1 MSEAHW
7 ELPGSEGTVNHDER
21 EAPAFAIPH
30 KKLVMWLFIISDAVT
45 FGAILFAYGYLRNAA
60 LNWPRPFGVAAV
72 INAYVMTVVLVTSSL
87 TMLIGVR
94 AAKTGNRARA
104 ITFGFITV
112 AGGVIFAL
120 LHLREWLG
128 LIREGLRLFANPW
141 GSGLFGAA
149 FFSITGLH
157 LTHVVVGCIAIAV
170 VTLGYKR
177 GRYDHYDLEI
187 WGLYWHFVDMVW
199 MFVVPFVYLLNVKH

>member
-1 MSEAHW
+1 MSEANLTMHSAAI
-7 ELPGSEGTVNHDER
+7 ETR

-45 FGAILFAYGYLRNAA
+45 FGAILFAYGYLRNATTD
-60 LNWPRPFGVAAV
+60 WPKPFERASVL
-72 INAYVMTVVLVTSSL
+72 NAYIMTTVLVTSSL
-87 TMLIGVR
+87 TILMAIR
-94 AAKTGNRARA
+94 AAKAGHKRKAA
-104 ITFGFITV
+104 LWAWITV
-112 AGGVIFAL
+112 AAGILFAL
-120 LHLREWLG
+120 LHLKEWSG
-128 LIREGLRLFANPW
+128 LIGQGLTLFANPW

-157 LTHVVVGCIAIAV
+157 LTHVVGGCIAISV

-177 GRYDHYDLEI
+177 GRYDSMDLEI

-199 MFVVPFVYLLNVKH
+199 MFVVPFVYLLNVKR

>member
-1 MSEAHW
+1 MSEANARLTAPHGLVLR
-7 ELPGSEGTVNHDER
+7 EDR

-45 FGAILFAYGYLRNAA
+45 FAAILFAYGYLRNAST
-60 LNWPRPFGVAAV
+60 NWPRPFESASV
-72 INAYVMTVVLVTSSL
+72 INAYIMTFVLVTSSL
-87 TMLIGVR
+87 TMLVGIR
-94 AAKTGNRARA
+94 AAKTGNRSGA
-104 ITFGFITV
+104 ITWSLVTV
-112 AGGVIFAL
+112 AGGLIFAL
-120 LHLREWLG
+120 LHVKEWIG
-128 LIREGLRLFANPW
+128 LIHEGLTLFSNPW

-157 LTHVVVGCIAIAV
+157 LTHVVVGCVAITV

-177 GRYDHYDLEI
+177 GRYDDYDLEI

-199 MFVVPFVYLLNVKH
+199 MFVVPFVYLLNIKH

>member
-1 MSEAHW
+1 MSQANPAIGHPPALE
-7 ELPGSEGTVNHDER
+7 TR

-30 KKLVMWLFIISDAVT
+30 KKLVMWLFIISDAIT

-60 LNWPRPFGVAAV
+60 TDWPTPFEKSSV
-72 INAYVMTVVLVTSSL
+72 INAYVMTFILVSSSL
-87 TMLIGVR
+87 TMLIGIR
-94 AAKTGNRARA
+94 AAKAGEKSKAVLWS
-104 ITFGFITV
+104 FLTV
-112 AGGVIFAL
+112 IGGLIFAL
-120 LHLREWLG
+120 LHVKEWLG
-128 LIREGLRLFANPW
+128 LIGNGLRLFGNPW
-141 GSGLFGAA
+141 GSDLFGAA

-157 LTHVVVGCIAIAV
+157 LTHVVAGCVAITV

-187 WGLYWHFVDMVW
+187 WGLYWHFVDLVW

>member
-1 MSEAHW
+1 VSEAN
-7 ELPGSEGTVNHDER
+7 LTVGSSAVLETR

-45 FGAILFAYGYLRNAA
+45 FGAILFAYGYLRNATPD
-60 LNWPRPFGVAAV
+60 WPRPFERASVV
-72 INAYVMTVVLVTSSL
+72 SAYLMTFVLVSTSL
-87 TMLIGVR
+87 TILMGIR
-94 AAKTGNRARA
+94 AAKAGDKSRA
-104 ITFGFITV
+104 ITWSFVTV
-112 AGGVIFAL
+112 AGGVIFAM
-120 LHLREWLG
+120 LHLKEWMW
-128 LIREGLRLFANPW
+128 LIGGGLRLFANPW

-157 LTHVVVGCIAIAV
+157 LTHVVGGCIAITV

-177 GRYDHYDLEI
+177 GRYDHVDLEI

-199 MFVVPFVYLLNVKH
+199 MFVVPLVYLMNLKR